1 MGKSGGLCGGK
12 ETDPVLVINDL
23 LPHLGAKQREKLA
36 KDFIDGEQMDL
47 LIGNRPEDGE
57 EDAVTRR
64 IRNLLKEKYDIE
76 EEDFLSAELE
86 IVPAGKAR
94 ECGLDNSM
102 ILAYGQ
108 DDRVCAFTSLFA
120 ILEAEEVTRTACCLL
135 VDKEEIGSTGASGMT
150 SRFSKM
156 QLRNTFF

>member
-1 MGKSGGLCGGK
+1 M
-12 ETDPVLVINDL
+12 
-23 LPHLGAKQREKLA
+23 
-36 KDFIDGEQMDL
+36 
-47 LIGNRPEDGE
+47 
-57 EDAVTRR
+57 TRR

-120 ILEAEEVTRTACCLL
+120 ILEAEEVTRTACCLE
-135 VDKEEIGSTGASGMT
+135 VDKEEI
-150 SRFSKM
+150 
-156 QLRNTFF
+156 

>member
-1 MGKSGGLCGGK
+1 MIRKKK
-12 ETDPVLVINDL
+12 E
-23 LPHLGAKQREKLA
+23 
-36 KDFIDGEQMDL
+36 
-47 LIGNRPEDGE
+47 
-57 EDAVTRR
+57 AVKA
-64 IRNLLKEKYDIE
+64 NVMELLKKYYDME

-94 ECGLDNSM
+94 DCGLDNSM

-120 ILEAEEVTRTACCLL
+120 ILRAEEVARTSCCLL

-150 SRFSKM
+150 SRFFENAVAEYVLLNEGVEYNDIV
-156 QLRNTFF
+156 LRRTLQIQRCYHPM